1 MIQDRPSD
9 HQLPGYGWTL
19 KKLRRWVADKLG
31 QSVSRT
37 TLRSLLKQAGLSW
50 KKCKKVLAKAKPAQR
65 QQYIELLGDMFI
77 QMCDGKAII
86 IYIDEAHFHQDLDL
100 GYS

>member
-1 MIQDRPSD
+1 MSKNTIRTLL
-9 HQLPGYGWTL
+9 HQSGF
-19 KKLRRWVADKLG
+19 
-31 QSVSRT
+31 
-37 TLRSLLKQAGLSW
+37 SW
-50 KKCKKVLAKAKPAQR
+50 KKCQKLLAKAKPAQR